1 MLLNSTKCKCGKE
14 LSNTRFDKYTPNLDR
29 SFYGGR
35 VDITGTVECECGRT
49 LKGYFTRLA
58 NQNLMLID
66 LEVCKDIPN
75 DKKIDLKPTSL
86 VYDEPSVTYIPKQ
99 YEEMTYRDLQAICK
113 EKGIKSNGSREKLIE
128 QLRES

>member
-1 MLLNSTKCKCGKE
+1 M
-14 LSNTRFDKYTPNLDR
+14 DR

-35 VDITGTVECECGRT
+35 VDMTGTVVCECGRE

-58 NQNLMLID
+58 DQKLKLID
-66 LEVCKDIPN
+66 LEVYKDMPN

-99 YEEMTYRDLQAICK
+99 YEEMDWKEIRALAK
-113 EKGIKSNGSREKLIE
+113 EKGIKANLPREEIIKK
-128 QLRES
+128 LREN